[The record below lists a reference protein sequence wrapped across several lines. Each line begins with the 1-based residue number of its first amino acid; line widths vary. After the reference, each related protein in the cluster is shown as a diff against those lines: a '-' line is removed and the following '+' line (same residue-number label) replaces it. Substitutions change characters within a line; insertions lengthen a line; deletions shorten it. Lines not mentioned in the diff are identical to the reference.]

1 MVVLEL
7 LTDKLLS
14 VRDLTWEAQEQE
26 QWHLYTGAV
35 KRQSLHSVA
44 YVVLIIIQKVSV
56 RHENWLHYT
65 YKNDNDFNKSGLKG
79 AQKKNCK
86 KPTEV
91 SNRKD
96 VVVYTFSIMS
106 LVRGVSG
113 VYRMCPISMG
123 LRKAQAIAPPVVFT
137 MSRYMFIQNGAAQ
150 EQKREKKVLENNL
163 KFSFITMLWLDIKKK
178 I

>member
-79 AQKKNCK
+79 AQKKTVKN
-86 KPTEV
+86 
-91 SNRKD
+91 
-96 VVVYTFSIMS
+96 
-106 LVRGVSG
+106 
-113 VYRMCPISMG
+113 
-123 LRKAQAIAPPVVFT
+123 Q
-137 MSRYMFIQNGAAQ
+137 
-150 EQKREKKVLENNL
+150 QKCQTEKKV
-163 KFSFITMLWLDIKKK
+163 
-178 I
+178 